1 VRRTLSFSL
10 HEVAKIVGHEVTEKE
25 LTPILFKFMQ
35 DVPDVREGVMT
46 NLPKYIETLSLE
58 KREEFVENVIS

>member
-46 NLPKYIETLSLE
+46 NLP
-58 KREEFVENVIS
+58 